1 MPVTLIHTSVQKPK
15 LNQNKVLSG
24 LVFVDK
30 PAGLTSHDV
39 VAKLRKRFGTRR
51 VGHGGTL
58 DPMATGL
65 LIIGIE
71 NGTKLLQF
79 VTDSP
84 KSYMATVRL
93 GQSRVTDDA
102 EGDLLVS
109 VAAQHLSDAQIVA
122 AFETQVGEIQQK
134 PSAVSAIKQNG
145 VRAYTRVRAG
155 ETVDLPPRAVS
166 ITRLKLVQIIRN
178 QEFVDVE
185 IEVDCS
191 KGTYIR
197 SIARDVGNLLEVGGH
212 LIALRRTSI
221 GEIDLSQSA
230 DWEHAELFALA
241 GVAAKFMPT
250 HEVADTD
257 AAAIKVGKE
266 LQWPTHI
273 ESDVAAVAVLNST
286 KDELYAI
293 GKPVVRNN
301 EIKLGYHSVLISEN
315 A

>member
-1 MPVTLIHTSVQKPK
+1 M
-15 LNQNKVLSG
+15 LSG

-84 KSYMATVRL
+84 KSYTATVRL
-93 GQSRVTDDA
+93 GESRVTDDA
-102 EGDLLVS
+102 EGDLLES
-109 VAAQHLSDAQIVA
+109 VVAQHLSDSQIAA
-122 AFETQVGEIQQK
+122 AFETQVGDIQQK

-145 VRAYTRVRAG
+145 IRAYTRVRAG
-155 ETVDLPPRAVS
+155 ESVDLPARSVS
-166 ITRLKLVQIIRN
+166 ITRLKLIQISRN
-178 QEFVDVE
+178 ENFVDVE

-212 LIALRRTSI
+212 LTALRRTSI

-230 DWEHAELFALA
+230 DWERAELLPLA
-241 GVAAKFMPT
+241 DIAPKFMPAF
-250 HEVADTD
+250 EVSDSAK
-257 AAAIKVGKE
+257 AAIKVGKE
-266 LQWPTHI
+266 LEWPNQVAT
-273 ESDVAAVAVLNST
+273 DVAAVAVLNSA
-286 KDELYAI
+286 KSELFAI
-293 GKPVVRNN
+293 GKPVVRDGV
-301 EIKLGYHSVLISEN
+301 IKLGYHSVLISEN